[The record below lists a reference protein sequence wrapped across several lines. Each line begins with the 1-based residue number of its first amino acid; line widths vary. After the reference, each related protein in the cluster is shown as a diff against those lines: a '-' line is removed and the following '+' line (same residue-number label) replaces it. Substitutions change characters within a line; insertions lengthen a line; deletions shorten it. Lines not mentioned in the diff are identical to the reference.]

1 MGQIFNME
9 NPFWRFMGKL
19 VDIAILNV
27 LWFICCIPIVT
38 IGPSTTAVYYVTL
51 KLVRDEE
58 GYTVSNFFKSFKQ
71 NLKQGMIIGIIM
83 TLFGGFILFDIYAF
97 PRLMENGR
105 YFAMAFIGIFVI
117 YMFIVTYIYPLLSKF
132 DNTVKQTF
140 LNAVFMSI
148 RHFVKTLLM
157 IIIAVGMVAGCIF
170 FPPLVILGFG
180 MTAFLQS
187 YLLVGIFDKYMP
199 DEEKEQEN
207 EKQLE
212 E

>member
-1 MGQIFNME
+1 
-9 NPFWRFMGKL
+9 
-19 VDIAILNV
+19 
-27 LWFICCIPIVT
+27 
-38 IGPSTTAVYYVTL
+38 
-51 KLVRDEE
+51 
-58 GYTVSNFFKSFKQ
+58 
-71 NLKQGMIIGIIM
+71 M